1 MSPATFAD
9 NSVVKYP
16 DATPGETLAYAKT
29 FSVDVSPG
37 DNGDL
42 YVYILPFV
50 ECPLATYSASAGWK
64 FYCDPNMNSAT
75 WMADNA
81 IYGFRCL
88 GQSATCYNTTAEIYK
103 QGNVNAAVLRSCV
116 DRHRIHRS
124 ITSSAAAVNFNQEVL
139 DMVNI
144 DGIPMTVAEI
154 TSNSKHPYIGRASDG
169 CYIVNR
175 NFGGFDWIFRNGPEN
190 KASTSEYH
198 MMYATTI
205 GSSSAATAAY
215 AGSSV
220 VRSFLAMPS
229 SVTAA
234 VNSFSIPTTAITSGT
249 NAYTTKNIL
258 MSSMDS
264 WETISTG
271 LGVSGYQG
279 NNYGVAVVGFTGL
292 STQTSIT
299 VKFKHMYEFLLKPSS
314 PFTPLSSPSW
324 AKAEWVHNVIR
335 KQLMD
340 KQDAFNADAN
350 FFGAILKGLKTL
362 WPAVAPVLGKGLASL
377 GNFLIAKGSSDQS
390 AKQTAQNAEM
400 VSPSRVGAAKQ
411 TAARRR
417 KAAARAGSQIVRVA
431 VSKRQKKKKSGSSGS
446 QPFAGN
452 LTESGIYILKK
463 PGKM

>member
-16 DATPGETLAYAKT
+16 DATPGETLSYAKT

-37 DNGDL
+37 TDGDL
-42 YVYILPFV
+42 FVYILPFV
-50 ECPLATYSASAGWK
+50 ECPLATYSASSGWK
-64 FYCDPNMNSAT
+64 FYCDPNMNSPT

-88 GQSATCYNTTAEIYK
+88 GQSATCYNTTAEVYK

-116 DRHRIHRS
+116 DRHRIHRA
-124 ITSSAAAVNFNQEVL
+124 ITSSNAATSFNLEIV

-144 DGIPMTVAEI
+144 DGIPMSVAEI
-154 TSNSKHPYIGRASDG
+154 TSNSKHPYIGRASEG
-169 CYIVNR
+169 CYVVNR

-190 KASTSEYH
+190 KASTTEYH
-198 MMYATTI
+198 MMYSTTI
-205 GSSSAATAAY
+205 GSASPQTAST

-234 VNSFSIPTTAITSGT
+234 PNSYSCPSSTITAGT
-249 NAYTTKNIL
+249 NSYATQNVL
-258 MSSMDS
+258 LSSMNS
-264 WETISTG
+264 WETISKS
-271 LGVSGYQG
+271 LGVSGFQG

-314 PFTPLSSPSW
+314 PFTPLTSPSW
-324 AKAEWVHNVIR
+324 AKAEWVRNVIR

-362 WPAVAPVLGKGLASL
+362 WPAVAPVIGKGLSSL

-400 VSPSRVGAAKQ
+400 VSPSRIPAARK
-411 TAARRR
+411 TAARRQ
-417 KAAARAGSQIVRVA
+417 KAAARAGAQVVRVS
-431 VSKRQKKKKSGSSGS
+431 VSKRKKKRSGSAAQQPFSGS
-446 QPFAGN
+446 K
-452 LTESGIYILKK
+452 TESGIYILKPK
-463 PGKM
+463 